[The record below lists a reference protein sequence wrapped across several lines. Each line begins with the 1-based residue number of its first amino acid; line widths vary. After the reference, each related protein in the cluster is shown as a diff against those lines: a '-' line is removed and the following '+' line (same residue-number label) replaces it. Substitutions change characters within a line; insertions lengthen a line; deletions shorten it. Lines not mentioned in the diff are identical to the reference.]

1 VLIHGYSDQGESF
14 DAWKTAL
21 LQRGYPATDI
31 SVASYETLT
40 NEVTIKDVAEGLDRA
55 LRLRAG
61 LSEDEPFDA
70 IVHSTGMLVIRSWLT
85 AYSTADPRRSR
96 LKHLVALAPA
106 TWGSPLA
113 HKGRSWIGAIFKGR
127 RELGPDFME
136 AGDRI
141 LDGLEL
147 ASRFTWDLAH
157 LDLITDKPFYGET
170 RATPYVFVF
179 CGNRGYGGLRALI
192 NEDGMDGTVR
202 WAGCSLD
209 TRKLVLD
216 LTGGGPGR
224 GPDLSSA
231 KYTNADAPVHFVEDA
246 DHGSIIREPRD
257 DLIEQVVRALGVDSG
272 PVLAAWKQQA
282 AKWSKPAQAK
292 LTAWQQFIVR
302 VVDERG
308 DPVNDYHLQLLAV
321 DGDRVRPFDADVHV
335 YRGDPSLRCFHVN
348 YSKLAP
354 DERRRLQVRLIA
366 SSGTARV
373 GYAGVGTE
381 KIKLDGSVYDRT
393 GKWDAQFELPQ
404 KIDGLTFFYP
414 FTTTMVEIRINREPL
429 PLVGVN
435 EVFWFIPKPPAPRNA
450 SDTR

>member
-1 VLIHGYSDQGESF
+1 MPRRPVVLIHGYSDKGESF
-14 DAWKTAL
+14 DAWKAAL
-21 LQRGYPATDI
+21 LRRGYDATEI
-31 SVASYETLT
+31 SVCSYETLT

-55 LRLRAG
+55 LRIRAG
-61 LSEDEPFDA
+61 LSDDEPFDA

-85 AYSTADPRRSR
+85 AYSTSDPRRSR

-127 RELGPDFME
+127 KELGPDFLE
-136 AGDRI
+136 AGDEV

-147 ASRFTWDLAH
+147 GSRFTWDLAH

-179 CGNRGYGGLRALI
+179 CGNRAYRGLRALI
-192 NEDGMDGTVR
+192 NEDGTDGTVR

-216 LTGGGPGR
+216 LTGGGPGG
-224 GPDLSSA
+224 GPDLGSA
-231 KYTNADAPVHFVEDA
+231 RYTNVDAPVCFVEDT
-246 DHGSIIREPRD
+246 DHGSIIRQPPD
-257 DLIEQVVRALGVDSG
+257 ALVDQVARALEVDSAAA
-272 PVLAAWKQQA
+272 LAAWRQQA
-282 AKWSKPAQAK
+282 VKWARPAQAQLK
-292 LTAWQQFIVR
+292 AWQQFVVR

-308 DPVNDYHLQLLAV
+308 DPVNDYHIQLLTD
-321 DGDRVRPFDADVHV
+321 DGGKIRPFDADVHA
-335 YRGDPSLRCFHVN
+335 YRRDPSLRCFHVN
-348 YSKLAP
+348 YSQLES
-354 DERRRLQVRLIA
+354 DQRRRLRVRLIA

-381 KIKLDGSVYDRT
+381 KIKLDGAVYDRT
-393 GKWDAQFELPQ
+393 GKWDAQFELPE

-435 EVFWFIPKPPAPRNA
+435 DVLWFIPKPAP
-450 SDTR
+450 